1 MPSKL
6 LLKQFAGFFF
16 FVVLTFGA
24 LAGESNSAEARAT
37 RVSEQGRRIDKIT
50 SGSQFKD
57 IPPFQLQGPPGPPPD
72 APDIN
77 APATKAQ
84 PQGPDLA
91 NKPQLL
97 APIGRIFD
105 LDR

>member
-6 LLKQFAGFFF
+6 LLKQSAGFFF

-24 LAGESNSAEARAT
+24 LAGESNSAEARTT

-72 APDIN
+72 APDVN
-77 APATKAQ
+77 APATRER
-84 PQGPDLA
+84 PQGSDLV
-91 NKPQLL
+91 NKAYLL
-97 APIGRIFD
+97 APIVPIFD

>member
-6 LLKQFAGFFF
+6 LLKQSAGFFF

-24 LAGESNSAEARAT
+24 LAGESNSAEARTT

-72 APDIN
+72 APGVN

-84 PQGPDLA
+84 SQGSDLV
-91 NKPQLL
+91 NKPHLL
-97 APIGRIFD
+97 APIRPIFD

>member
-6 LLKQFAGFFF
+6 LLKPSAGFFVS
-16 FVVLTFGA
+16 VVLTFGA
-24 LAGESNSAEARAT
+24 LADESNSAEAKAT
-37 RVSEQGRRIDKIT
+37 RVTEQGRRIDRIT
-50 SGSQFKD
+50 SGFQFKD

-72 APDIN
+72 APDVN

-84 PQGPDLA
+84 GSDLV
-91 NKPQLL
+91 NKRHLL
-97 APIGRIFD
+97 TPIGPIFD

>member
-6 LLKQFAGFFF
+6 LLKPSAGFFF
-16 FVVLTFGA
+16 SVVLTFGA
-24 LAGESNSAEARAT
+24 LADESNSAEAQAT
-37 RVSEQGRRIDKIT
+37 RNNEQGRRIDRIT

-72 APDIN
+72 APGVN

-84 PQGPDLA
+84 SQGSDLV
-91 NKPQLL
+91 NKPHLL
-97 APIGRIFD
+97 APIRPIFD